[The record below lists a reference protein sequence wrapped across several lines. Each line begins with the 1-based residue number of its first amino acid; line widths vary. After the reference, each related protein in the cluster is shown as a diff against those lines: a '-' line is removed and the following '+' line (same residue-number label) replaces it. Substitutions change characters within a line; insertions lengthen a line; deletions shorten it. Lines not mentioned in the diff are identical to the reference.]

1 MQAIILAAGMGSRLK
16 DLTSNNT
23 KCMIRVNGETLIER
37 MLGQIDKKNFDR
49 VVIVTG
55 YEGEKL
61 KEYIATLGVKTP
73 VVYVH
78 NPIYNK
84 TNNIYSLALAQEYLT
99 SDDTILFE
107 SDLIFED
114 SVLDCL
120 LEDPRETLAL
130 VDKYE
135 SWMDG
140 TVIKLDSEDNITAFV
155 PGKKFVYEDID
166 KYYKTVNLYKF
177 SKDFSR
183 SHYVPFL
190 DAYTKALGMNEY
202 YEQVLRVITLLD
214 DPVIKAKRLDGQKW
228 YEIDDIQDLDIAE
241 SIFHPDEK
249 ARRKL
254 FESRYGGYWRYPKLL
269 DYCYLVNPYFPPKRM
284 KDEIKSN
291 FDRLLADY
299 PSGMRVNALLA
310 AKNFGLKT
318 EQVVVGNG
326 AAELIKALMEELPG
340 PYGVIRPTFEEYPNR
355 RADKPVVFQAD
366 NPDFSY
372 NADDLIEFFDKQDIK
387 SFILINPDNPSG
399 NFIDKAGVRKLA
411 AWTKSKGIK
420 FVLDESFIDFAEG
433 EDNSLLNQQ
442 DLTDNPHMVIIKSI
456 SKSFG
461 VAGLRLGILASS
473 DAELVARMTKSVSI
487 WNINS
492 FAEFYLQIEEKY
504 KKGYAVALQK
514 IKSVRA
520 QFEKDL
526 NSISYLRVIPSQAN
540 FITCEVLEPFTAGGL
555 TTELLNRE
563 IIIKDLS
570 TKTGF
575 DGKQYIRLA
584 VRSSEDNEVLIH
596 ALKEL
601 ACE

>member
-16 DLTSNNT
+16 DLTANNT
-23 KCMIRVNGETLIER
+23 KCMVKVNGQTLIER
-37 MLGQIDKKNFDR
+37 MLGQIDARDFSR

-55 YEGEKL
+55 YEGQKL
-61 KEYIATLGVKTP
+61 KDYIATLAVKTP
-73 VVYVH
+73 IEYVD
-78 NPIYNK
+78 NPIYDK
-84 TNNIYSLALAQEYLT
+84 TNNIYSLALAQEYLLAE
-99 SDDTILFE
+99 DTILFE

-114 SVLDCL
+114 AVLDCL
-120 LEDPRETLAL
+120 LDDPRQTLAL

-140 TVIKLDSEDNITAFV
+140 TVIKLDQEDNITAFV
-155 PGKKFVYEDID
+155 PGKNFVYEDID
-166 KYYKTVNLYKF
+166 KYYKTVNIYKF
-177 SKDFSR
+177 SKEFSAT
-183 SHYVPFL
+183 HYVPFL

-214 DPVIKAKRLDGQKW
+214 DAIIKAKRLDGQKW

-241 SIFHPDEK
+241 SIFHPDPQ

-269 DYCYLVNPYFPPKRM
+269 DYCYLVNPYFPPERM

-310 AKNFGLKT
+310 AKNFGLKPS
-318 EQVVVGNG
+318 QVVVGNG

-355 RADKPVVFQAD
+355 RNDEPVVFQAD
-366 NPDFSY
+366 NPNFAYD
-372 NADDLIEFFDKQDIK
+372 AKDLIEFFDDKQIK

-399 NFIDKAGVRKLA
+399 NFIDKAGVKELA
-411 AWTKSKGIK
+411 KWTKRKGIH

-433 EDNSLLNQQ
+433 DDNSLLNQK
-442 DLTDNPHMVIIKSI
+442 DLAENPHLIIIKSI

-473 DAELVARMTKSVSI
+473 DSALINKISKSVAI

-504 KKGYAVALQK
+504 KKDYAQALEK
-514 IKSVRA
+514 IKAVRKQFQADLA
-520 QFEKDL
+520 QID
-526 NSISYLRVIPSQAN
+526 YLRVIPSQAN
-540 FITCEVLEPFTAGGL
+540 FITCEVLPPMTAGAL
-555 TTELLNRE
+555 TTKLLDQE

-575 DGKQYIRLA
+575 DGKQYVRLA
-584 VRSSEDNEVLIH
+584 VRSTEDNH
-596 ALKEL
+596 ALVKAL
-601 ACE
+601 TQLG